1 MAKNS
6 KHDDEAERRRLQE
19 YIFSLEEIQDEAEK
33 LSAEHAKLKR
43 SQEELARHVP
53 LGFLSIDKDGHI
65 IEVNRTMLEILGS
78 PDEDATKSIN
88 VLTYQP
94 LVEAGISGTLNRCLK
109 EGQVIS
115 AELPYVST
123 WGKAS
128 YLREFLVP
136 TLDAEGSVC
145 GCQVA
150 VQDIS
155 VQKRAEEALRESEE
169 RYRLLT
175 QYSLTGIYIVQNEI
189 FVYVN
194 ERMAAMF
201 GYAPEEMIGREFRG
215 FVHRGDRWLLKD
227 CGTRASQVSGAVP
240 EHEFRGLCKDGTERW
255 FHLLATSIPYK
266 GHSAEMGNVA
276 DITLRKRAEE
286 ALRESEERY
295 KDLYE
300 VSKRG
305 EDLYRTLLDSS
316 PDAVVVYDIM
326 GRCQYVNDS
335 FTRTF
340 GWTLDEVQSKRVPF
354 LPNAERDSSLA
365 LIQSVIQDGVPCH
378 GFETKRY
385 TKDGNL
391 LDVAVSASRYHDH
404 DGRPVGMLVVLS
416 DITERKRLEEQ
427 LRQSAK
433 MEAIGRLAGGVA
445 HDFNNLL
452 TAIIGYSDLLEQNMC
467 DEDPGKEKVVQINR
481 AAQHAASLTR
491 QLLAFS
497 RKQVLEVKVL
507 GLNEIIA
514 QVENMLHRLIGEQ
527 IDFVTCFSPSLGKVR
542 ADPGQIEQVL
552 MNLAVNA
559 RDAMPRGGKL
569 TIATANAIP
578 AHESSQS
585 HDDVQPGAYVMF
597 SVTDTGIGMDSETA
611 LRVFDPF
618 FTTKAQGSSAGLGL
632 STVYGIVKQHGGHVD
647 VASRLGEGTTFKVYL
662 PRVEETSES
671 IERVSQAPLQPRGE
685 ETILV
690 VEDEDVVRELACEAL
705 QTLGYRT
712 LNASDPEEAL
722 TLCDTYKG
730 KIQLLLTDVVLPQ
743 MDGKSL
749 FDRISATMPHIKV
762 LYMSG
767 YTDDAIVR
775 HGVLTAGVH
784 FLQKPFT
791 MDGLAIKV
799 REVLDSSVLS
809 SRS

>member
-1 MAKNS
+1 MAKNNR
-6 KHDDEAERRRLQE
+6 HDDEAERRRLQE
-19 YIFSLEEIQDEAEK
+19 YIFSLEEIQEQAEK
-33 LSAEHAKLKR
+33 LSAEHARLKR

-65 IEVNRTMLEILGS
+65 IEVNRRMLEILGS

-88 VLTYQP
+88 VLTFQP
-94 LVEAGISGTLNRCLK
+94 LVDAGISGTLSRCLK

-115 AELPYVST
+115 AEAPYVST
-123 WGKAS
+123 WGKSS

-136 TLDAEGSVC
+136 TLDTEGKVC

-155 VQKRAEEALRESEE
+155 AQKRAEEALRESEE

-175 QYSLTGIYIVQNEI
+175 QYSLTGIYIVQNDI

-194 ERMAAMF
+194 GRMAQMF
-201 GYAPEEMIGREFRG
+201 GFAPEEMIGSDFWG
-215 FVHRGDRWLLKD
+215 FVHHDDRRLLKER
-227 CGTRASQVSGAVP
+227 GTRGPQAHEAVP
-240 EHEFRGLCKDGTERW
+240 EHEFRGRCKDGSERW
-255 FHLLATSIPYK
+255 FHLLSATIPYK
-266 GHSAEMGNVA
+266 GHPAEMGNVA
-276 DITLRKRAEE
+276 DITSRKRVED
-286 ALRESEERY
+286 ALRESQERY

-300 VSKRG
+300 ISKRG

-316 PDAVVVYDIM
+316 PDAVVVYDMM
-326 GRCQYVNDS
+326 GRARYVNDS

-354 LPNAERDSSLA
+354 VPNSERDSSFT

-385 TKDGNL
+385 TKDGDL
-391 LDVAVSASRYHDH
+391 LDISISASRYHDH
-404 DGRPVGMLVVLS
+404 DGCPLGMLVILS

-452 TAIIGYSDLLEQNMC
+452 TAIIGYSDLLDQNMS
-467 DEDPGKEKVVQINR
+467 DEDPDREKVVQINR

-527 IDFVTCFSPSLGKVR
+527 IVFVTRFSQSLGKVR
-542 ADPGQIEQVL
+542 ADPSQIEQVL

-559 RDAMPRGGKL
+559 RDAMPEGGIL
-569 TIATANAIP
+569 TIATANAILTR
-578 AHESSQS
+578 ESSQS
-585 HDDVQPGAYVMF
+585 RDDVQPGAYVMF

-647 VASRLGEGTTFKVYL
+647 VESKLGKGTIFKVYL

-671 IERVSQAPLQPRGE
+671 IERVSQAPLQPRGK

-705 QTLGYRT
+705 QTLGYDT
-712 LNASDPEEAL
+712 LNASGPEEAL
-722 TLCDTYKG
+722 TLCQTYEG
-730 KIQLLLTDVVLPQ
+730 EIQLLLTDVVLPK

-749 FDRISATMPHIKV
+749 FDRISATMPHLKV

-799 REVLDSSVLS
+799 REVLDTATPSPDL
-809 SRS
+809 